1 MKKPSTRYNHRLRI
15 LHSPTQISRMRSV
28 VYIPVCHSSFP
39 PKLFPTV
46 HAPPPS
52 HHPSS
57 PHQLQYAVQLKYP
70 FVATHLSVTCT
81 VIGSA
86 LHLRSFG
93 KSRTIPSRISIPL
106 KHTQRP
112 TQMHHR
118 RIHVPKHPFF
128 AHHSFNP
135 SPGSSWHAPGP
146 GITGT
151 ALDQSFCPE
160 VHRASLKVPMM
171 AVVESRCARD
181 WGGVAR
187 DEAVRARKRR

>member
-1 MKKPSTRYNHRLRI
+1 MFALAIRNRAQTWSLGTRESARFDMKKPSTRYNHRLRI

-106 KHTQRP
+106 KHTQTP
-112 TQMHHR
+112 D
-118 RIHVPKHPFF
+118 
-128 AHHSFNP
+128 ANA
-135 SPGSSWHAPGP
+135 SSSDPR
-146 GITGT
+146 T
-151 ALDQSFCPE
+151 
-160 VHRASLKVPMM
+160 
-171 AVVESRCARD
+171 
-181 WGGVAR
+181 
-187 DEAVRARKRR
+187 